1 MSDEIPG
8 NPTDVPAI
16 EVRRI
21 TKVYG
26 SNRAVSNV
34 SFKVMP
40 GEIVGFLGPNGAGKS
55 TTMRILVGLTQ
66 ANSGSAKICGIPVAT
81 EALEAKKHL
90 GYMPENNPLP
100 EELRVVEYLRWR
112 AKLKNVPRREIAA
125 RVESVMNACDLAHKA
140 RRKLI
145 GTLSKGFRQ
154 RVGIADA
161 LLAEPDV
168 IILDEPTIGLDPH
181 QILGIRALIRSLRGK
196 KAVLI
201 SSHILPE
208 IENVCDRVIIING
221 GHVVAA
227 GTPDELR
234 REFIRSR
241 TFAIETDA
249 PDELI
254 AAAIGAGKIDDA
266 PEEKFK
272 KEAGTPDAGAPAGT
286 PGGIPKPAESGGNA
300 EGAENAENTENAAPQ
315 SAPAR
320 EMRVRRVRV
329 PATAEIVPENAVAAL
344 AQEGWRVREFREKR
358 PTLEDI
364 FIAATK
370 RSYDIKE

>member
-1 MSDEIPG
+1 MSAANEASA
-8 NPTDVPAI
+8 VPAI
-16 EVRRI
+16 EVHNLN
-21 TKVYG
+21 KKFGNY
-26 SNRAVSNV
+26 RAVADV
-34 SFKVMP
+34 SFTVMP

-55 TTMRILVGLTQ
+55 TTMRILAGLTQ
-66 ANSGSAKICGIPVAT
+66 ANSGSASLCGVPVAT
-81 EALEAKKHL
+81 ESLEAKRHL

-100 EELRVVEYLRWR
+100 EELRVIEYLRWR
-112 AKLKNVPRREIAA
+112 AKLKNVPRKKIAE
-125 RVESVMNACDLAHKA
+125 RVEAVMQACDLARKA

-161 LLAEPDV
+161 LLSEPDV

-181 QILGIRALIRSLRGK
+181 QILGIRALIRSLRER

-221 GHVVAA
+221 GRIVAS

-234 REFIRSR
+234 REFILSR
-241 TFAIETDA
+241 TFSVET
-249 PDELI
+249 
-254 AAAIGAGKIDDA
+254 DA
-266 PEEKFK
+266 PEEKICETLGAK
-272 KEAGTPDAGAPAGT
+272 KLVS
-286 PGGIPKPAESGGNA
+286 AE
-300 EGAENAENTENAAPQ
+300 TENAD
-315 SAPAR
+315 SALKSWEAT
-320 EMRVRRVRV
+320 V
-329 PATAEIVPENAVAAL
+329 PADCDFSAERVVSAL
-344 AQEGWRVREFREKR
+344 IADGFSVREFREKR
-358 PTLEDI
+358 PSLEDI